1 MHLFYLSWQYIKSKP
16 VSNFLN
22 VLILALGTAVII
34 LLMLVGHQLEDKLL
48 KNTKGVDLV
57 VGAKGSPLQLILSS
71 IFHIDNPTGNIKLA
85 EAQTLARN
93 RLVKSV
99 VPLALGDSYQW
110 FKIVGTT
117 RRYPE
122 QYGAELA
129 QGRWWAAG
137 LEATIGA
144 RVAAEGGLQLG
155 SRFVGAHGGD
165 AENVHGNHQYTVV
178 GIMKPTGTALD
189 NLVLTT
195 VQAVWAVHE
204 VHAPDSTHHAHPP
217 VPALDSLTGLPL
229 GDSTKELTTLLIKF
243 RSPMAI
249 VTLPRIVNSQTNM
262 QAASPAF
269 EVRRLADLLGV
280 GLTVMQ
286 GFAYLMVAISVL
298 SIFLALYNALKERR
312 YDLAM
317 MRSLG
322 SSRGRLFA
330 LVVLEGL
337 LLTLAGGLLGL
348 ALGHLATELLGY
360 YNEQAGQTG
369 LTGWLFL
376 PLELAW
382 LAVCL
387 GVGLLAALIPAYLAY
402 RTDIANVLAA
412 GR

>member
-1 MHLFYLSWQYIKSKP
+1 M
-16 VSNFLN
+16 SNLLN

-34 LLMLVGHQLEDKLL
+34 LLMLVSHQFEDKLL
-48 KNTKGVDLV
+48 KNTKGIDLV
-57 VGAKGSPLQLILSS
+57 VGAKGSPMQLILSS
-71 IFHIDNPTGNIKLA
+71 IFHIDNPTGNIKLG

-93 RLVKSV
+93 RMVKSV

-129 QGRWWAAG
+129 QGRWWATG

-144 RVAAEGGLQLG
+144 RVATEGGLQLG
-155 SRFVGAHGGD
+155 SPFVGAHGGD
-165 AENVHGNHQYTVV
+165 AENVHGDHVYQVV

-189 NLVLTT
+189 NLVLTN

-204 VHAPDSTHHAHPP
+204 THSEADSAHAP
-217 VPALDSLTGLPL
+217 VPAPGLDTLTGLPQ
-229 GDSTKELTTLLIKF
+229 GDSTKDLTTLLIKY
-243 RSPMAI
+243 RSPMAAI
-249 VTLPRIVNSQTNM
+249 NLPRFVNSQTNM

-269 EVRRLADLLGV
+269 EVRRLFDLLGI
-280 GLTVMQ
+280 GLGVMQ
-286 GFAYLMVAISVL
+286 GFAYLMVVISML

-322 SSRGRLFA
+322 SSRARLFA

-337 LLTLAGGLLGL
+337 LLTLVGGLLGL
-348 ALGHLATELLGY
+348 LLGHLATGLLGH

-382 LAVCL
+382 LGLCL
-387 GVGLLAALIPAYLAY
+387 GVGLVAALIPAYLAY
-402 RTDIANVLAA
+402 RTDIANVLAQ